1 MTNMC
6 KTRVPADLQK
16 RMDAVQNDK
25 DAVKALG
32 AEFGAEMSEGL
43 LKGGAPGL
51 HYYSLNLEVVV
62 MGILERLGLKKKA
75 ADPKIIDLMK
85 SHDPTGQPWRALEFF
100 PPRTASGVENLKK
113 V

>member
-1 MTNMC
+1 MVPVVPGIMCLNAYGGFCKMTNMC

-62 MGILERLGLKKKA
+62 MGILERLGLKNK
-75 ADPKIIDLMK
+75 
-85 SHDPTGQPWRALEFF
+85 LE
-100 PPRTASGVENLKK
+100 SLVLNGK
-113 V
+113 VD